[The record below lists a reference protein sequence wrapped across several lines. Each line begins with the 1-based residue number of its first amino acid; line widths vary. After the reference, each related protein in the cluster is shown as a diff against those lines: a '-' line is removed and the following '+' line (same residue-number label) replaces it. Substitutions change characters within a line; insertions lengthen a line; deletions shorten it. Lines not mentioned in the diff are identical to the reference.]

1 MRLSFGAVGS
11 VTSLAG
17 GSVTRLVIA
26 TLFFGVSVAAV
37 VIGVTGAIFTDTQSV
52 GANTFT
58 AGTIDV
64 LAAPASAVVSFSA
77 MAPGD
82 ESVGAL
88 TVTNAGSLQMRY
100 AITSV
105 TTENVMAADLDMTI
119 KTGVS
124 TCTSV
129 GFGVDGAIVYGPA
142 DLGSTTGINVI
153 GNPATGSQAGDRVL
167 AGAANEVLC
176 IKVALPLAIGNTSQG
191 VTSTA
196 SLDLAAE
203 QTANN

>member
-1 MRLSFGAVGS
+1 MRLSLGAVGN

-58 AGTIDV
+58 AGTIDI
-64 LAAPASAVVSFSA
+64 AASPASAVVSFSD

-88 TVTNAGSLQMRY
+88 TVNNDGSLQLRY
-100 AITSV
+100 AVTSV

-119 KTGVS
+119 KVGVT
-124 TCTSV
+124 TCTTA
-129 GFGVDGAIVYGPA
+129 GYDTDGAVVYVTG

-153 GNPATGSQAGDRVL
+153 GNPTQGNDTGDRVL
-167 AGAANEVLC
+167 AGAASEVLC
-176 IKVALPLAIGNTSQG
+176 IRVLLPLAIGNTSQG
-191 VTSTA
+191 ITTTA
-196 SLDLAAE
+196 SLNFAAE